1 MHFILLPL
9 SLIIIIFSFSRI
21 SMLLYQQNKNV
32 FFVSVAIIFFTG
44 FLIYRNQSIRKTDV
58 QQISSKHNEKKP
70 DFVMPKPTREIK
82 DIKPA
87 AVQMSIEATPL
98 NTAYISAN
106 RIEITTDQV
115 NVNSSDNNATIGSS
129 SHQLTSAPNAMV
141 PPETDFFPETPVP
154 L

>member
-9 SLIIIIFSFSRI
+9 SLIIIIFSFARI

-44 FLIYRNQSIRKTDV
+44 FLIYRNQSIRKTNV

-115 NVNSSDNNATIGSS
+115 NVNSSDDATMGS

>member
-1 MHFILLPL
+1 
-9 SLIIIIFSFSRI
+9 
-21 SMLLYQQNKNV
+21 MLLYQQNKNV

-44 FLIYRNQSIRKTDV
+44 FLIYRNQSIRKTNV

-115 NVNSSDNNATIGSS
+115 NVNSSDDATMGS